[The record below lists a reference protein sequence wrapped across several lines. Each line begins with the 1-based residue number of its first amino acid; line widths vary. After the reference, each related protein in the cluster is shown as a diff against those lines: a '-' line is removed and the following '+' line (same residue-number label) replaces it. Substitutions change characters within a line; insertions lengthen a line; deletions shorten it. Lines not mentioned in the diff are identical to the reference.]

1 MHDAHDA
8 HDAHDDTML
17 TMSLFG
23 NVFIVAIVS
32 SCAS

>member
-1 MHDAHDA
+1 M

-23 NVFIVAIVS
+23 DVSIVAIVS